1 MTGPHEA
8 QTPRLVGKARFRI
21 ILAMLD
27 GKITLAEALRM
38 QAMGPMELI
47 MAVEGITRAAL

>member
-27 GKITLAEALRM
+27 GKITLTEALRM

-47 MAVEGITRAAL
+47 MAVEGITREGR